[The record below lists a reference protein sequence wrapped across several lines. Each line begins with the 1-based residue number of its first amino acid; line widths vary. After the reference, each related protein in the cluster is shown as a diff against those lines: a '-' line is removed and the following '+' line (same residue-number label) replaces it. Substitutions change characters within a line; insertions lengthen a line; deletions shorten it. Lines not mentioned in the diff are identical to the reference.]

1 MMLTTTTIKPTMA
14 VPSTRHSTQP
24 VKGTLRM
31 GFTVTKS
38 PPALVS
44 PSQPTPSSRNLPLSS
59 IDRKAAVRVLV
70 DLLLLYE
77 RGDQPAKLLKGALS
91 KALVVYYPVAGRIVE
106 SSKPGELD
114 VACTG
119 DGVWFVEA
127 SADCTLEQV
136 RHLELPRLLPKDD
149 LLPLPPPQVDL
160 DSLILLLQVTQFAC
174 GGFVV
179 GVRFSHAVFD
189 GLGAAQFLKAVAEIA
204 RGLPAPT
211 VEPIWSREF
220 IPSPANLP
228 SPPPSPP
235 QGLPPSC
242 TAFPFVTCALD
253 VPADSINRIKNR
265 CMQETGRKCSNFDVV
280 TAMLWQ
286 CRTRAATLEPAHHI
300 RLGFA
305 TNIRHL
311 LHQVL
316 PQEGGYYGNWV
327 FPVGVAATSGRIVNA
342 SLVEVVSMI
351 RDAKERLAAKFLEW
365 VMGEEEADPYRVPVE
380 YGTCV
385 VADWSRIG
393 FSEVDYGWGDPVG
406 VAPLNDDTDFIA
418 TCIFLRPPAPMQ
430 GVRLWTRCV
439 VKEHLAAFADQV
451 MEFCQSS

>member
-1 MMLTTTTIKPTMA
+1 
-14 VPSTRHSTQP
+14 
-24 VKGTLRM
+24 M

-38 PPALVS
+38 PPVLVS
-44 PSQPTPSSRNLPLSS
+44 PSQPTPSGRNLPLSS

-77 RGDQPAKLLKGALS
+77 RGDEPAELLKGALS
-91 KALVVYYPVAGRIVE
+91 KALVAYYPVAGRIVE

-127 SADCTLEQV
+127 SAGCTLEQV

-160 DSLILLLQVTQFAC
+160 ESLILLLQVSLLPPYAC
-174 GGFVV
+174 HVC
-179 GVRFSHAVFD
+179 HAVFD

-204 RGLPAPT
+204 RGLLAPT
-211 VEPIWSREF
+211 VAPIWSRES

-228 SPPPSPP
+228 SPPPSSPP
-235 QGLPPSC
+235 QGLPPSF

-253 VPADSINRIKNR
+253 VPVDSINRIKNQCVR
-265 CMQETGRKCSNFDVV
+265 ETGRKCSNFDVV

-286 CRTRAATLEPAHHI
+286 CRTRAAALEPSHHV

-316 PQEGGYYGNWV
+316 PQEGGYYGNCV
-327 FPVGVAATSGRIVNA
+327 FPVGVTATSGRIVNA

-365 VMGEEEADPYRVPVE
+365 VTGEEEEDSYRVPVE

-393 FSEVDYGWGDPVG
+393 FSEVDYGWGNPVR
-406 VAPLNDDTDFIA
+406 VAPLNDDNDFIA
-418 TCIFLRPPAPMQ
+418 SCIFLRPPAPMQ

-451 MEFCQSS
+451 MEFAKVLDE